1 MITIGENLK
10 LDRFDVREFD
20 ASVIKLVSQSKELKT
35 VVTSEITKVEL
46 IGVKNNSGYSG
57 TMEWGMKNPTFL
69 LPTNFC
75 YAIINWFKR
84 QEDDVY
90 YKITM
95 AGEDQFVVF
104 SSKKI
109 YKEICSLIKH

>member
-10 LDRFDVREFD
+10 FTRFDVMEFD
-20 ASVIKLVSQSKELKT
+20 SSEIKLVSQSNELKT
-35 VVTSEITKVEL
+35 VATSEVTKVEL

-75 YAIINWFKR
+75 YTILNWFKR

-90 YKITM
+90 YKMTM
-95 AGEDQFVVF
+95 VGEEPFVVH

-109 YKEICSLIKH
+109 YKEICSIIKP